1 MLLLLLSRFSRVQLC
16 ATPETAAHQAP
27 LSLGFS
33 RQEHW
38 SGLPF
43 PSPPVNH
50 NSGQNIDELLS
61 TYFIYNTDRNK
72 ENIEISSTVYES
84 LRGLY
89 IKHLNKLENSHH
101 GSIVCVYNSSAGS
114 QITEIPLRN
123 CLINYCFSY
132 LRGVTFV
139 FNLCVLNCFVYRV
152 ESSWF
157 VITIVNAMTLWPWRE
172 EILHCMRLLD
182 FRVGPCYSEEQAS
195 QN

>member
-1 MLLLLLSRFSRVQLC
+1 MLLLLLSRFSRVRLC

-43 PSPPVNH
+43 PSLPVKH

-84 LRGLY
+84 QRGLY
-89 IKHLNKLENSHH
+89 IKHLNKLENRHH
-101 GSIVCVYNSSAGS
+101 GSKGCVYNSSASS

-132 LRGVTFV
+132 LRGITFV
-139 FNLCVLNCFVYRV
+139 FNFSVF
-152 ESSWF
+152 
-157 VITIVNAMTLWPWRE
+157 
-172 EILHCMRLLD
+172 
-182 FRVGPCYSEEQAS
+182 
-195 QN
+195 